1 MCLIIH
7 LLTLDYINQQ
17 TYLIMKKLLFLGLI
31 MTGIG
36 FTSCSK
42 CKTCTGTFDGQ
53 EVSQEICQ
61 DTYGSKL
68 LYDAAIKS
76 METGGYNC
84 K

>member
-1 MCLIIH
+1 MA
-7 LLTLDYINQQ
+7 
-17 TYLIMKKLLFLGLI
+17 
-31 MTGIG
+31 GIG

-42 CKTCTGTFDGQ
+42 CKTCTGSFDGQ